1 MRGKREYA
9 GVLERAAI
17 RAIKTGRQQ
26 ISGDIQRAG
35 MFEIEIQEACDYH
48 FPSSSNFP
56 RLQVGVSPMETK

>member
-1 MRGKREYA
+1 MRGKRGYA

-35 MFEIEIQEACDYH
+35 MFEIEIQEACITIDDT
-48 FPSSSNFP
+48 SSLF
-56 RLQVGVSPMETK
+56 T